1 MKTSDKHLAVK
12 GIGYATAAKLIT
24 YLFSAVSSV
33 VLGRCL
39 VAHDYGIASFA
50 FMFVAFMEKFADI
63 GIGSALIQRD
73 RLDEEII
80 DTAFTLKFVIGSL
93 IAVVT
98 ISASSAVEYL
108 MPNGN
113 ASRAVQMLALSFL
126 FNNIYF
132 LPNALLSRDMD
143 FKKISLAET
152 GVNFVN
158 SAVSIVM
165 ALMGYGYWSIIAAYL
180 ASSFLGALVQSLLR
194 PVRVTFRMN
203 RAVAGELV
211 NFGGYLFLTG
221 LFAFLI
227 ANLANFIIG
236 SVKGAAEL
244 GYFTIAFTWGSMICL
259 IMYSIVLRVTFPLMA
274 KLQSD
279 LEELKNSYLKTVE
292 YSGYAIVL
300 ANCVLFVVSREFL
313 VLVLGHGSGKWLP
326 ALAALRIICVYGV
339 IRGLLEPVGQVMVA
353 MGATRVLFKANLIA
367 CLVGLVTI
375 YPALVHFGIEGV
387 AWSVTLSYLSQYFTF
402 YRFLKLNLKIV
413 PAELWSAVKP
423 SLLAGVPVLLVFAAF
438 SGTSAQNLLFLLG
451 KALLAAAIYLVTLGL
466 VTRWEILQVVRAYLV
481 ERKKLGQAT

>member
-1 MKTSDKHLAVK
+1 MKTTDKHLAVK

-24 YLFSAVSSV
+24 YLFSAASSV

-63 GIGSALIQRD
+63 GIGSAIIQRN
-73 RLDEEII
+73 RLDDEII
-80 DTAFTLKFVIGSL
+80 DTAFTLKFVIGSA
-93 IAVVT
+93 IALVT
-98 ISASSAVEYL
+98 IFASGVVEYL

-143 FKKISLAET
+143 FKRISLAET

-158 SAVSIVM
+158 SAVAITM
-165 ALMGYGYWSIIAAYL
+165 ALLGFGYWSIIVAYL
-180 ASSFLGALVQSLLR
+180 ASSFLGALVQSLMR
-194 PVRVTFRMN
+194 PVRITFRMN
-203 RAVAGELV
+203 LVVAKELV

-259 IMYSIVLRVTFPLMA
+259 IMYSIVLRVTFPLMS

-279 LEELKNSYLKTVE
+279 LAELKSSYLKTVE
-292 YSGYAIVL
+292 YSGHAIVL

-326 ALAALRIICVYGV
+326 ALAALRIICAYGI

-353 MGATRVLFKANLIA
+353 LGATRVLFKANLIA
-367 CLVGLVTI
+367 CLVGLITI
-375 YPALVHFGIEGV
+375 YPALKYFGIEGV
-387 AWSVTLSYLSQYFTF
+387 AWSVTVAYLSQYLTF
-402 YRFLKLNLKIV
+402 YRFLKLNLKIG

-423 SLLAGVPVLLVFAAF
+423 SFVAAVPVFLLFLAF
-438 SGTSAQNLLFLLG
+438 SGSYASTIPLLAG
-451 KALLAAAIYLVTLGL
+451 KALLAVVIYLVTLGL
-466 VTRWEILQVVRAYLV
+466 VTRWEILQVVREYLV
-481 ERKKLGQAT
+481 ERKKLSQPT